1 MPLPG
6 LTPARHGHFCLISL
20 CAVVPSACKSRG
32 CSCSALKLEL
42 ALYAGR
48 LCTLPSPWLLASAS
62 LSCLT
67 SSCWLQGTCF
77 VLHLTSDCCILQIL
91 VIALLMKAVLRRR
104 FTVLQWEAMVLLV
117 AGITVNQLD
126 K

>member
-1 MPLPG
+1 MRWPPSRY
-6 LTPARHGHFCLISL
+6 ASSL
-20 CAVVPSACKSRG
+20 M
-32 CSCSALKLEL
+32 
-42 ALYAGR
+42 
-48 LCTLPSPWLLASAS
+48 LASAS

-67 SSCWLQGTCF
+67 SSFWPQGACRVRHF
-77 VLHLTSDCCILQIL
+77 TSGCTLQIL
-91 VIALLMKAVLRRR
+91 VIALLMRVVLRRQ